1 MQHRRILQLAAPMIL
16 ANISTP
22 LLGLVDTAVM
32 GHLDS
37 ARFLAAVALGG
48 IIFNFI
54 YWGFGFL
61 RMGTTGLV
69 AQAFG
74 EQNRFEISAVLL
86 RALLLAW
93 LIAALLLLCRQ
104 PIGGLA
110 FSLLEGSQAV
120 ELLASQYYLI
130 RIWSAPATLTLYVMT
145 GWFLGMQNVKAP
157 LMIVLVTN
165 CTNIVL
171 DINWVVIQHQGVA
184 GVARASVAAEYTG
197 VLTALLLMLPYRRY
211 WRSRMPVR
219 ILFSWRAISSLLK
232 VNAYLFIRTLSL
244 IFAFAFFIAQS
255 TRLGEVILATN
266 TVLLN
271 FQTFMAYALDGFAHA
286 AEALVGKTIGE
297 KNYRQ
302 FQRLVKSTM
311 LWSLAVAS
319 GFAGLYGVY
328 GVAII
333 NGLTSLPEVRQ
344 AATEYLPW
352 MVIMPLVAFLS
363 YLFDGVFVGATWS
376 RAMCYT
382 MLFSVF
388 FVLLP
393 LWHWTQAYGNH
404 GLWLM
409 MTAFMLSRS
418 LSMAW
423 IYKKRLR
430 LFGGN
435 QGY

>member
-1 MQHRRILQLAAPMIL
+1 MIL

-69 AQAFG
+69 AQAYG
-74 EQNRFEISAVLL
+74 EQNPVEINAILF

-93 LIAALLLLCRQ
+93 LIAALLLLGRQ
-104 PIGGLA
+104 FIGNLA
-110 FSLLEGSQAV
+110 FSLLEGTQAV
-120 ELLASQYYLI
+120 ESLASQYYLI
-130 RIWSAPATLTLYVMT
+130 RIWSAPATMTLYVMT

-157 LMIVLVTN
+157 LLIVLVTN
-165 CTNIVL
+165 FTNIVL
-171 DINWVVIQHQGVA
+171 DIEWVVIQQQGIG
-184 GVARASVAAEYTG
+184 GVARASVVAEYIG
-197 VLTALLLMLPYRRY
+197 VLTAFLLMLPYRRY
-211 WRSRMPVR
+211 WRKRLVFR
-219 ILFSWRAISSLLK
+219 DLFSWRPVSSLLK
-232 VNAYLFIRTLSL
+232 VNVYLFIRTLSL

-255 TRLGEVILATN
+255 TRLGEVVLAAN

-286 AEALVGKTIGE
+286 TEALVGKTLGE
-297 KNYRQ
+297 KKYRQ
-302 FQRLVKSTM
+302 FHQLVKRIM
-311 LWSLAVAS
+311 LWSFGVAC
-319 GFAGLYGVY
+319 GFVGVY
-328 GVAII
+328 SVFGEVII
-333 NGLTSLPEVRQ
+333 KGLTSLPEVRQ
-344 AATEYLPW
+344 TATDYLPW
-352 MVIMPLVAFLS
+352 IIVMPLLAFLS

-376 RAMCYT
+376 RTMCYT
-382 MLFSVF
+382 MIFAVF
-388 FVLLP
+388 LLLLP
-393 LWHWTQAYGNH
+393 VWYGTQSLGNH

-409 MTAFMLSRS
+409 MSVFMLGRS

-423 IYKKRLR
+423 IYKQRLR
-430 LFGGN
+430 LFGIKPD
-435 QGY
+435 Y